1 MAIFGS
7 VPYEIRLSSRRA
19 AKMMEIDRIDR
30 KILKLLQSD
39 GRIANVDLAEKV
51 GLSPTSTS
59 DRVKRLQREGFIAG
73 YGARLD
79 PHRLGLGLLV
89 FVEVS
94 LDKTT
99 PDVFEKFAEAVKR
112 APEVLECHMVAGG
125 FDYLVKTRVGDMA
138 AYRRF
143 LRDILLALPAVKE
156 TRTYAVMD
164 EVKSDG
170 VLPV

>member
-1 MAIFGS
+1 MTELDRTDRRILAI
-7 VPYEIRLSSRRA
+7 
-19 AKMMEIDRIDR
+19 
-30 KILKLLQSD
+30 LQAE
-39 GRIANVDLAEKV
+39 GRIATVDLAQRI

-59 DRVKRLQREGFIAG
+59 ERLRRLQREGTITGFRAQ
-73 YGARLD
+73 LD
-79 PHRLGLGLLV
+79 PHRLGLELLV

-99 PDVFEKFAEAVKR
+99 PDIFEKFAQAVRR

-125 FDYLVKTRVGDMA
+125 FDYLVKTRVADMA
-138 AYRRF
+138 AYRSF
-143 LRDILLALPAVKE
+143 LGDILLALPGVTE
-156 TRTYAVMD
+156 TRTYAVME